1 MNIRSFIYF
10 LLFLVLVSSCKKK
23 DENYYIQDS
32 FKEWTLYK
40 QGSYWI
46 YLNEGKGKLDST
58 FISQAP
64 DDFLSHSNEDNH
76 NYEIITYVV
85 DHIGQFGIRAYTN
98 NSELFLKDL
107 YTDGA
112 TSLSYMVTAALSD
125 HVTTNCGVINRYD
138 ALIVNNNKFTNV
150 IHTRD
155 SSYYSIK
162 DYYYAMK
169 IGLIKYSLKTT
180 SIDSTWSLIRWHVVQ

>member
-1 MNIRSFIYF
+1 
-10 LLFLVLVSSCKKK
+10 
-23 DENYYIQDS
+23 
-32 FKEWTLYK
+32 
-40 QGSYWI
+40 
-46 YLNEGKGKLDST
+46 LNEGKGRLDST

-64 DDFLSHSNEDNH
+64 DEFLSHSDEDNH
-76 NYEIITYVV
+76 NYEIITYIV
-85 DHIGQFGIRAYTN
+85 DHIGQFGLRAYTN

-125 HVTTNCGVINRYD
+125 HVTINCGVINRYD
-138 ALIVNNNKFTNV
+138 TLIVNNNKFTNV

-180 SIDSTWSLIRWHVVQ
+180 SIDSTWSLVRWHVYQ